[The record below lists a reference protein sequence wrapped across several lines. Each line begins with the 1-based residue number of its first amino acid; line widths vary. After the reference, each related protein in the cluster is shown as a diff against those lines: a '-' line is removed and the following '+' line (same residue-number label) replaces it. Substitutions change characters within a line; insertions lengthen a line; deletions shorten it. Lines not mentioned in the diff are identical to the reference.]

1 MTHPKHAALGL
12 LETRGLV
19 AAIEAADAM
28 LKTADVRLLAREQT
42 IPALITIEIV
52 GEVAAVKAA
61 VDAGKR
67 AAQRVGDVV
76 AAHVI
81 PHPDDQ
87 TWHVLE
93 HYTSSPSEDPLPSL
107 SPEQLE
113 KLTVSQ
119 LRALARRWPDF
130 PLKGRAIARANRQQL
145 LDAFMKILS
154 SS

>member
-1 MTHPKHAALGL
+1 MTDLKNAALGL

-42 IPALITIEIV
+42 IPALITIEII
-52 GEVAAVKAA
+52 GEVAAVRAA
-61 VDAGKR
+61 VEAGKQ
-67 AAQRVGDVV
+67 AAERVGEVV
-76 AAHVI
+76 SAHVI
-81 PHPDDQ
+81 PRPDTE
-87 TWHVLE
+87 TWPLLE
-93 HYTSSPSEDPLPSL
+93 HYVPFNKATPPSITPEEL
-107 SPEQLE
+107 EQL
-113 KLTVSQ
+113 TVTQ
-119 LRALARRWPDF
+119 LRALARKWPDF